1 MKEPQSGKISSLSRC
16 FLKHSP
22 RAEALVE
29 KAKGDP
35 RGKKHFSLLGGFGAA
50 R

>member
-1 MKEPQSGKISSLSRC
+1 LRLSLR
-16 FLKHSP
+16 LMKHSQ

-35 RGKKHFSLLGGFGAA
+35 RGKKHVSLLGGFGAA